1 MARLALGP
9 WFHKNVV
16 DPLIQILRRYSFL
29 SHSSFFFLFNLF
41 LERVFLS
48 VIELEIDEILMGLCL
63 IAHHCNSFIFIV
75 HFPCLILVISG
86 VTSIEFSVE
95 TAQRSFKTKNKNYNR
110 KLISFLCILI
120 FHVWTMINQ
129 T

>member
-29 SHSSFFFLFNLF
+29 SRSRFFFLFNLF
-41 LERVFLS
+41 LKWVFFS
-48 VIELEIDEILMGLCL
+48 VIESEIDEILMGLCL
-63 IAHHCNSFIFIV
+63 IAHYCNSFIVLI

-95 TAQRSFKTKNKNYNR
+95 TAQRSFKKK
-110 KLISFLCILI
+110 KKIIIES
-120 FHVWTMINQ
+120 
-129 T
+129 